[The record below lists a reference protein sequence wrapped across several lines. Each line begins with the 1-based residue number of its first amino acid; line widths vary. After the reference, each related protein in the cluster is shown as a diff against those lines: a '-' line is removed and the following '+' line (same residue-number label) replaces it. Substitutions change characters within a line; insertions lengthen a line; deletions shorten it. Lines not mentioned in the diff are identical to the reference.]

1 MIGFAL
7 FVEKGKKCLRYMS
20 KSKDK
25 LESYKK
31 YSKKLSSFYMKT
43 YKFYVKFTH
52 KEKLTLDVYSDII

>member
-1 MIGFAL
+1 
-7 FVEKGKKCLRYMS
+7 MS